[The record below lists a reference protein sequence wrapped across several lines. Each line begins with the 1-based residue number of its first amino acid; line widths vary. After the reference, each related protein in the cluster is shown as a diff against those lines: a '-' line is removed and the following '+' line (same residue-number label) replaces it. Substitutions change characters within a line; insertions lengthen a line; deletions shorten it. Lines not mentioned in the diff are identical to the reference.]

1 MSRNSLRLRLITG
14 GIAAI
19 VLALALA
26 GLGLT
31 LLFERHVG
39 RTVSQDLDVHLKKL
53 LADLD
58 VNADGRL
65 AVTGGPTD
73 PRFLEPLSGLYWQI
87 SDDRGQ
93 TLRSRSL
100 WDAAL
105 VLPKDEPAAGEVHR
119 HVAVGP
125 ADAPVL
131 IAERR
136 IQIDI
141 NGRETPLTIAVA
153 VDAAHVAAATTAFA
167 ADLAIALG
175 LLGIVLAAATAVQV
189 GLGLRPL
196 DVLRR
201 GITNIRV
208 GRELR
213 LAAGVPDEVRP
224 LVDEVN
230 ALLTARAE
238 EVERSRH
245 RAADLAHGLKTPLAA
260 LAADADRL
268 RSEGRPQ
275 IADGIDEVIGAMRRH
290 VDRELARV
298 RLRGN
303 RYSEP
308 YATALAPLVRSLVAT
323 LARTPEGARTAFEIT
338 IADPVMVPFERS
350 DLAEALGNLLE
361 NATRHA
367 RHRVWIAAAADG
379 REISVDDDGPGIPE
393 AMRPTVLA
401 RGGRL
406 DERGSAGLGLAI
418 VQDVV
423 EAYGW
428 TLKLDSSELGGLR
441 ATLQPTVN
449 QALA

>member
-1 MSRNSLRLRLITG
+1 MTWNSLRLRLVAG

-31 LLFERHVG
+31 VLFERHVG

-53 LADLD
+53 LADID
-58 VNADGRL
+58 VSTDGRI

-73 PRFLEPLSGLYWQI
+73 PRFFEPLSGLYWQI
-87 SDDRGQ
+87 VDDRGQ
-93 TLRSRSL
+93 ILRSRSL
-100 WDAAL
+100 WDSAL

-119 HVAVGP
+119 HVARGP
-125 ADAPVL
+125 ADAAVL

-136 IQIDI
+136 IKLDME
-141 NGRETPLTIAVA
+141 GREIPVTVAVA
-153 VDAAHVAAATTAFA
+153 IDAAHVAAATTAFA
-167 ADLAIALG
+167 TDLAIALG
-175 LLGIVLAAATAVQV
+175 LLGMVLAAATAIQV

-196 DVLRR
+196 DVLRQ
-201 GITNIRV
+201 GVANIRA
-208 GRELR
+208 GRLQR

-260 LAADADRL
+260 LAADAERL
-268 RSEGRPQ
+268 RSDGQSE
-275 IADGIDEVIGAMRRH
+275 IADGVDEVIGSMRRH
-290 VDRELARV
+290 VDRELARA
-298 RLRGN
+298 RLGGV
-303 RYSEP
+303 RYSQP
-308 YATALAPLVRSLVAT
+308 QATALAPLVRSLVAT
-323 LARTPEGARTAFEIT
+323 LARTPEGTRTTYEMAL
-338 IADPVMVPFERS
+338 ADQVMVPFERA

-367 RHRVWIAAAADG
+367 RHRVRVTATADG
-379 REISVDDDGPGIPE
+379 GEITVEDDGAGIPE
-393 AMRPTVLA
+393 AKRPVVLA
-401 RGGRL
+401 RGGRF
-406 DERGSAGLGLAI
+406 DERGGAGLGLAI
-418 VQDVV
+418 VQDIV

-428 TLKLDSSELGGLR
+428 TLLLGTSELGGLR
-441 ATLQPTVN
+441 ATLQPAAN
-449 QALA
+449 QARA